1 MYKDYNNV
9 HSIHSCMFILLH
21 DVQMLADFNLL
32 ERIAE
37 AFEDNKS
44 QPYVA
49 PLMLML
55 NLLYFV

>member
-1 MYKDYNNV
+1 
-9 HSIHSCMFILLH
+9 MFILLH